1 MSGVVEAELGTRLHE
16 RFEPNHL
23 EVLNESHQHSVPA
36 NSETHFK
43 VVIVS
48 AQFEPMSRVAR
59 HRAIHEAVGSL
70 LSEGIHALSIQA
82 HTPAQW
88 QARGGA
94 VAPSPACR
102 GGSKTPSSG
111 DLQSD

>member
-1 MSGVVEAELGTRLHE
+1 MSGVVEADLVTRLRG
-16 RFEPNHL
+16 RFDPTHL

-48 AQFEPMSRVAR
+48 ARFEPMSRVAR
-59 HRAIHEAVGSL
+59 HRAIHDAVGSL

-82 HTPAQW
+82 HTPEQW
-88 QARGGA
+88 RIRGGA
-94 VAPSPACR
+94 ITPSPACR
-102 GGSKTPSSG
+102 GGSKSA
-111 DLQSD
+111 